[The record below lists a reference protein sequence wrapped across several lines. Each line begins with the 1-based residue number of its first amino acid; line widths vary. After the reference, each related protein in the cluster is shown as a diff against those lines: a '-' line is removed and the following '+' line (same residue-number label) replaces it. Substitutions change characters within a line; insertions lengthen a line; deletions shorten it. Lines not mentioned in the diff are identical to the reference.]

1 MPNHSKSRPAASDL
15 RTAQEAREWLVANGI
30 TVVQFAKTHALPVY
44 TVKDVLLG
52 RSKARTGM
60 AHAAAVALGMK
71 PNPRLPAK
79 SRENT
84 RGR

>member
-1 MPNHSKSRPAASDL
+1 MPTNSKSRYATSSL
-15 RTAQEAREWLVANGI
+15 RTAQQARDWLVANGI
-30 TVVQFAKTHALPVY
+30 TVVQFANDNDLPVY
-44 TVKDVLLG
+44 TVRDVLLG

-79 SRENT
+79 SRENP